1 MVIGY
6 TDGYTARI
14 FCILDFS
21 DKFRYIRYTEKSFEN
36 NVSQC
41 YGLFDST
48 GSYWTGMRLRYTR
61 LRGRLYCRI
70 YWILYCIPSILRNVC
85 INQYKVVISIY
96 AVYPSGY
103 TSISI
108 YTHQHGEITVYSK
121 ISRWCLCLDPAPQW
135 ANGST
140 RLSPWEPFDITKI
153 KMWPHQQLIVQ

>member
-1 MVIGY
+1 MCSPLSPLLLAAERRQRNQVSAISAVAEKPTVYYTVYSKNKEIKIYTEKISTKMVIGY

-14 FCILDFS
+14 FCIPDFP
-21 DKFRYIRYTEKSFEN
+21 DKFRYIRYAEKSFEN

-70 YWILYCIPSILRNVC
+70 YWILYCILSISRNVC

-96 AVYPSGY
+96 AVYLSGY
-103 TSISI
+103 TSILI
-108 YTHQHGEITVYSK
+108 YTH
-121 ISRWCLCLDPAPQW
+121 
-135 ANGST
+135 
-140 RLSPWEPFDITKI
+140 
-153 KMWPHQQLIVQ
+153 

>member
-48 GSYWTGMRLRYTR
+48 GSY
-61 LRGRLYCRI
+61 
-70 YWILYCIPSILRNVC
+70 
-85 INQYKVVISIY
+85 
-96 AVYPSGY
+96 
-103 TSISI
+103 
-108 YTHQHGEITVYSK
+108 
-121 ISRWCLCLDPAPQW
+121 
-135 ANGST
+135 
-140 RLSPWEPFDITKI
+140 
-153 KMWPHQQLIVQ
+153 